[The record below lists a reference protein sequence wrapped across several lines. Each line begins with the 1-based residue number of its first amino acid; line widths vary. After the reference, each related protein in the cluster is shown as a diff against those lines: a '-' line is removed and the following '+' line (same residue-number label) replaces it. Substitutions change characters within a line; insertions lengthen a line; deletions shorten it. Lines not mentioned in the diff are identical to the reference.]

1 MDHFPLEIWDQIF
14 AFACIDSAQT
24 GRSLSLVS
32 RYFRDVSRLS
42 QYQSVSLTK
51 SKHILIFRQ
60 TLFHAP
66 LKARRIKYLHVCCPN
81 VFLDVSDEEDSDY
94 VETPMNISSPS
105 GSDESMEIGS
115 DSSGEEYE
123 GPPNA
128 EELQELLDDSLA
140 VRQSEHSPLPQGSND
155 DYDDN
160 DDNDDDDWYLHFWD
174 DFDEDIHNADK
185 VVLEAFR
192 DILHE
197 ASSSLLILSV
207 NWTSFRPLLIE
218 ALLIPLPNLV
228 ELHLCRTLTSYGF
241 GPETEDAAPT
251 LFPRLRRLH
260 VFGYSD
266 YRLDSFGRGL
276 ARFDQSIGRI
286 APSLTHIRM
295 PYRYVRYALAKFLTY
310 GTELNR
316 DA

>member
-32 RYFRDVSRLS
+32 RYIRDVSRLS

-60 TLFHAP
+60 TLLHAP

-94 VETPMNISSPS
+94 VETPMTISSPS
-105 GSDESMEIGS
+105 GSNESTQNGS
-115 DSSGEEYE
+115 DSSSEEYE
-123 GPPNA
+123 GPPTA
-128 EELQELLDDSLA
+128 EELQEVFDESMAL
-140 VRQSEHSPLPQGSND
+140 VRPEHCPLPQGS
-155 DYDDN
+155 
-160 DDNDDDDWYLHFWD
+160 NDDDDWYLHFWD

-192 DILHE
+192 DILRE

-207 NWTSFRPLLIE
+207 NWSSYRPLLIE
-218 ALLIPLPNLV
+218 ALLLPLPNLV
-228 ELHLCRTLTSYGF
+228 ELHLRRTFTSEGDISV
-241 GPETEDAAPT
+241 PRTEDAVPT

-260 VFGYSD
+260 IFGYLD
-266 YRLDSFGRGL
+266 NRRDSFG
-276 ARFDQSIGRI
+276 QSLGRI

-295 PYRYVRYALAKFLTY
+295 PHVRVRYVLAKFLAY
-310 GTELNR
+310 GIELIR
-316 DA
+316 DV